1 MTADDVPTLDL
12 PSAYSEMSELRDNFT
27 RFLLTYEAGMAEV
40 ETKVRI
46 LQQEFTHLYEYNPIE
61 HISTRLKSVESILD
75 KAARKGVPATPESLR
90 EHVTDVAGVR
100 VVCSFISDVTRV
112 QELLCSQGDITVLR
126 LRDYIAEAKANG
138 YRSLHALVEVPVFL
152 SQEVVRVPV
161 EVQFRTS
168 AMDFWASLEHK
179 IYYKYDRA
187 VPPELLAGL
196 SEAAETAARL
206 DADMERLHDQIRG
219 R

>member
-1 MTADDVPTLDL
+1 MNDDVPTLDL
-12 PSAYSEMSELRDNFT
+12 PSSYAEMSELRDQFT

-40 ETKVRI
+40 ETKLRI
-46 LQQEFTHLYEYNPIE
+46 LQQEFTHVHDYNPIE
-61 HISTRLKSVESILD
+61 HVATRLKSVEGILD

-90 EHVTDVAGVR
+90 THVTDIAGVR
-100 VVCSFISDVTRV
+100 VVCSFLSDVRQV
-112 QELLCSQGDITVLR
+112 QEMLCGQSDITVVR
-126 LRDYIAEAKANG
+126 LRDYVANPKPNG

-179 IYYKYDRA
+179 IYYKYDRT
-187 VPPELLAGL
+187 VPVELLDGL
-196 SEAAETAARL
+196 TEAADTAARL
-206 DADMERLHDQIRG
+206 DADMERLHSQIRG

>member
-1 MTADDVPTLDL
+1 MNDDVPTLDL
-12 PSAYSEMSELRDNFT
+12 PSSYAEMSELRDQFT

-46 LQQEFTHLYEYNPIE
+46 LQQEFTHVHDYNPIE
-61 HISTRLKSVESILD
+61 HVATRLKSVEGILE

-90 EHVTDVAGVR
+90 EHVTDIAGVR
-100 VVCSFISDVTRV
+100 VVCSFLSDVYDV
-112 QELLCSQGDITVLR
+112 EEMLCGQSDITVLR
-126 LRDYIAEAKANG
+126 LRDYIANPKPNG

-152 SQEVVRVPV
+152 SQEVVKVPV

-179 IYYKYDRA
+179 IYYKYDRT
-187 VPPELLAGL
+187 VPAELIDGL
-196 SEAAETAARL
+196 TEAAETAARL
-206 DADMERLHDQIRG
+206 DADMERLHAQIRG